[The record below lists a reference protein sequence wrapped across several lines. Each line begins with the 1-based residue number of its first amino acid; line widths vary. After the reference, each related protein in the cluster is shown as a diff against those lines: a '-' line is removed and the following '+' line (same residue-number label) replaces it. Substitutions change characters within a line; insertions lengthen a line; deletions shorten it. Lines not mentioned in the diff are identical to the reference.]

1 MVDEGEDVP
10 CMRRYRGG
18 IEKMRSE
25 LVDRMTDSELGRGP

>member
-10 CMRRYRGG
+10 YVCRYRGG
-18 IEKMRSE
+18 DETLRSE